1 MTIEHNE
8 SHEEQLAELPIEV
21 VIKGFPRKL
30 GFLEAVSD
38 QVQALED
45 VFIALRDKF
54 SIDEASGDLQDI
66 IGRIVGEQRRGSD
79 DEVYRNRQ
87 RVRVLVNRS
96 NGRIP
101 EILKIL
107 RLFEGWS
114 GTDNASLRDIGTM
127 AMELVFF
134 VPIVNP
140 ISELRVLLAAVK
152 GAGVRLHV
160 VYTDEPAAETAV
172 FGWSGSYGE
181 DEARGLG
188 WSGDLSFGGKA
199 VYAEVIS

>member
-1 MTIEHNE
+1 VTLEHNE
-8 SHEEQLAELPIEV
+8 QHEEQLADLPIEV
-21 VIKGFPRKL
+21 VVKGFPRKL

-38 QVQALED
+38 QLQALED
-45 VFIALRDKF
+45 VFIDLRDKF
-54 SIDEASGDLQDI
+54 SIDEAEGDMQDV
-66 IGRIVGEQRRGSD
+66 IGRIVGEPRRGSD
-79 DEVYRNRQ
+79 DDVYRNRQ

-107 RLFEGWS
+107 RLFEGWT
-114 GTDNASLRDIGTM
+114 GTGNASLRDIGTM
-127 AMELVFF
+127 ALELILFT
-134 VPIVNP
+134 PIANP

-152 GAGVRLHV
+152 GAGVRLDV
-160 VYTDEPAAETAV
+160 VYTDEPEAETAL
-172 FGWSGSYGE
+172 FGWSGDYVE

-188 WSGDLSFGGKA
+188 WSGDLDIGGKA